1 MNIKAD
7 GQALLTKFEYPALE
21 WASLGRC
28 KIRNVTLFCQLR
40 MYRKYRWIVENGMF
54 CIGKLVSFFLAI
66 PCNMCDLSFLTRV

>member
-21 WASLGRC
+21 WASLGRS

-40 MYRKYRWIVENGMF
+40 MYRKYRRIVE
-54 CIGKLVSFFLAI
+54 
-66 PCNMCDLSFLTRV
+66 D